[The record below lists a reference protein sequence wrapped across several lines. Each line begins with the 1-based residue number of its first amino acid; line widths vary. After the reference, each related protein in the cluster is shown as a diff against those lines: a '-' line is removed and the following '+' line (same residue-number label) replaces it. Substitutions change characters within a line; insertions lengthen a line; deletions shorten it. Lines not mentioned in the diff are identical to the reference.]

1 MRSTPARSP
10 SEPSANA
17 LGLCTGRVS
26 QHCGAVS
33 CRDNARAE
41 PEPEPAE
48 LDDEDEIQRAIA
60 MSLAEEDEQPV
71 QAGAEEVP
79 AEHVAATEG
88 AEQTDATEP
97 TVRTSFFA
105 KCDTLHLPL
114 TRLGLRRR
122 RWVARAR
129 RRSGCETLLKESH
142 IRRPRVSQ
150 GGAA

>member
-10 SEPSANA
+10 SEPSTNA

-26 QHCGAVS
+26 QRCGVS

-60 MSLAEEDEQPV
+60 MSLAEDDEQPV
-71 QAGAEEVP
+71 QAGAEDGP
-79 AEHVAATEG
+79 AQPVAATEG
-88 AEQTDATEP
+88 AEQTDATPADAGGSEP
-97 TVRTSFFA
+97 TVRTSFA

-122 RWVARAR
+122 RWEARAQR
-129 RRSGCETLLKESH
+129 R
-142 IRRPRVSQ
+142 
-150 GGAA
+150 